1 MGRTLRR
8 TAAFTALWKAL
19 ITGSGNDTSFVQ
31 RLSAMPRMVGNTLR
45 GKYDGLGRLL
55 MISAATAYVMS
66 PIDMVPEAFFLVFG
80 LADDVIIVSWIA
92 GALLSETDRYLMW
105 ENGGK
110 APVSGTVLDGEVV

>member
-45 GKYDGLGRLL
+45 GKYDGLGG
-55 MISAATAYVMS
+55 S
-66 PIDMVPEAFFLVFG
+66 
-80 LADDVIIVSWIA
+80 
-92 GALLSETDRYLMW
+92 
-105 ENGGK
+105 
-110 APVSGTVLDGEVV
+110 